1 MTEPTNPGALAPKTP
16 AASRCVMNEIVLPN
30 DTNGLGNLMGGRLL
44 HLMDI
49 CAAIAAQRHAE
60 QLCVTAS
67 VDHVDFE
74 SPIYMG
80 EVVTLEASVNR
91 AFRTSMEVEIH
102 VWAEN
107 PRART
112 RRKANRAIFTFVA
125 VDDKGRP
132 IVVPAVEPTTD
143 EERSR
148 FDAAARRRE
157 LRLVMAGR
165 IPVSDAQHLRT
176 LFTDVVEGELLADA
190 SARVASAQR
199 DATAARG

>member
-1 MTEPTNPGALAPKTP
+1 MCIRD
-16 AASRCVMNEIVLPN
+16 S
-30 DTNGLGNLMGGRLL
+30 TNGLGNLMGGRLL

-67 VDHVDFE
+67 VDNVEFE

-132 IVVPAVEPTTD
+132 IAVPAIEPVSDD
-143 EERSR
+143 EQAR

-165 IPVSDAQHLRT
+165 LPVSGAQHLRA

-190 SARVASAQR
+190 SARVAAAAR
-199 DATAARG
+199 TAAPDAPAPIPSPRG